1 MSAAA
6 TVTPT
11 TAGPVGSGDAES
23 IPGKPVER
31 KLSAL
36 RDNIAAKGQ
45 YSYYYGHTKDTPEIR
60 AEREAALRL
69 QREAEK
75 NGGAPVLLT
84 KVKVERPK
92 RSISQYS
99 WSDGKKRVT
108 VYIPTEIFGGL
119 PEDEEEFT
127 SRTSV
132 EHSAKSVE
140 FLLTDD
146 AGQRHLFSA
155 PKLYDEITK
164 VVVKYAPEK
173 QRISLVLHKKSAF
186 TWANLQRK

>member
-6 TVTPT
+6 TA
-11 TAGPVGSGDAES
+11 TAEPLGSSDVET

-60 AEREAALRL
+60 AEREAALRI
-69 QREAEK
+69 QQAAEK
-75 NGGAPVLLT
+75 NGAPVLLT

-92 RSISQYS
+92 RAISQYS

-119 PEDEEEFT
+119 PEDQEAFLA
-127 SRTSV
+127 RASV
-132 EHSAKSVE
+132 EHSAKGVE

-164 VVVKYAPEK
+164 AVIKYAPEK